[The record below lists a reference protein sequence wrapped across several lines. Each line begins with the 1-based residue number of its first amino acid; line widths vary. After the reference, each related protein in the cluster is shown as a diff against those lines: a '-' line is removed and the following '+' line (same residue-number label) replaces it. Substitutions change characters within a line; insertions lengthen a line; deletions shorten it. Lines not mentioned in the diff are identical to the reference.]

1 MVMIYGGEFTSIS
14 LCFSSQIKSESCSL
28 QGDSGGPLV
37 LQRQDGRYQL
47 AGTVSHGIKC
57 AAPYLPGVYMR
68 TSYYKPW
75 IETITGVH

>member
-1 MVMIYGGEFTSIS
+1 MTLYTTYYTNTNS
-14 LCFSSQIKSESCSL
+14 LDLIFVFFCFFSK

-37 LQRQDGRYQL
+37 LQRGDGRWEL

-68 TSYYKPW
+68 TTYYKPW
-75 IETITGVH
+75 LQSVTGVH

>member
-1 MVMIYGGEFTSIS
+1 MQNHLINQSVF
-14 LCFSSQIKSESCSL
+14 CFL

-37 LQRQDGRYQL
+37 LQRPDGRYEL

-68 TSYYKPW
+68 TTFYKPW
-75 IETITGVH
+75 LRSITGVK